1 MKHIAIVMAAGS
13 GTRLGGDM
21 PKQYRLLNGK
31 PVIYYS
37 LKCIDESFIDE
48 IILVTRHED
57 ISYCEDLIRQ
67 FGLKKPVRII
77 AGGNERYESVYEGLK
92 AIKADEETYVYI
104 QDGARPFLN
113 KEILERSRKDAIKY
127 GASVTAVRSKDT
139 VKITNGEMGVKFT
152 PNRADVYLAQ
162 TPQTF
167 KYEIIKSS
175 YDSLFKSIA
184 DTKAPEITDDAQV
197 CELYSNVTV
206 HITEG
211 SYSNIKITTSE
222 DFETAEKFLSS
233 GTIFC

>member
-1 MKHIAIVMAAGS
+1 MKHTAIVMAAGS
-13 GTRLGGDM
+13 GTRMGGDM

-31 PVIYYS
+31 PVIRYS

-113 KEILERSRKDAIKY
+113 KEILERSREDAIKY

-139 VKITNGEMGVKFT
+139 VKIANGEKGVKFT

-167 KYEIIKSS
+167 RYDIIKSS
-175 YDSLFKSIA
+175 YDKLFESLS
-184 DTKAPEITDDAQV
+184 DQKASEITDDAQV

-222 DFETAEKFLSS
+222 DFEMAEKFLSS